1 MCDPVTAAILT
12 DLAVEDVA
20 LPALLDLGEVGAL
33 GAGTGGTAAL
43 TAGEAASAAAAAE
56 AASGSSPIPE
66 LLPNT
71 PAPVEIPELLPNTPA
86 DALRADN
93 IDVGGGFNPAT
104 GAGDALTAQAA
115 LDTGV
120 TASAGIPATGMPAGV
135 GSPISITDAL
145 RGANLA
151 NSLLGQPRQQGVPFQ
166 PKRSAMNRSGVDV
179 SGLLGLLNTRPQK
192 YSVRSLLE

>member
-1 MCDPVTAAILT
+1 MCDPVTAAFLT

-20 LPALLDLGEVGAL
+20 APALLDLGEVGAL
-33 GAGTGGTAAL
+33 GAGTGGTAA
-43 TAGEAASAAAAAE
+43 AVGGGAAAATAAE
-56 AASGSSPIPE
+56 AASGS
-66 LLPNT
+66 T
-71 PAPVEIPELLPNTPA
+71 PIPELLPNTPA

-93 IDVGGGFNPAT
+93 IDMGGGFNPAT
-104 GAGDALTAQAA
+104 GAGDAATAQAA

-166 PKRSAMNRSGVDV
+166 PKRSSAMNRNGVDV
-179 SGLLGLLNTRPQK
+179 SGLLGLLNTKPRQ